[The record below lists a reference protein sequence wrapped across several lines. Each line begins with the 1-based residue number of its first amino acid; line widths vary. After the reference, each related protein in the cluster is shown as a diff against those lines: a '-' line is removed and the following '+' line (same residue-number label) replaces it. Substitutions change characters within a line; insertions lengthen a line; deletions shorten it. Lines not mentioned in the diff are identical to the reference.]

1 MSAQLDKQ
9 QMNTTPLVTLR
20 EKLSYLFLAV
30 LVVSL
35 FFLET
40 VKVLPTIGLLGFLV
54 TAFFR
59 KDLIATIKSNKQNK
73 SYLLLTVVFFV
84 YALGYFFIEDGVDTG
99 YWKGRFMVKIPFLLL
114 PLALLATSQ
123 LSRKQYSG
131 LYYLFFLITLITAI
145 GSIINYVF
153 HFDEINDLIRRSK
166 ALPVVVNHV
175 RYSLFVCFSVFIA
188 WKLHTEKFFLFS
200 KHERWIY
207 RIGGIFLILFLHV
220 AAVRSGLIAFYGIA
234 GLLVL
239 YQVILKEKRYKL
251 GGGILLLLVIVPYI
265 AFISLT
271 SVQNKVANMY
281 DDLSKIETEERANNY
296 SLTARWYSYKVG
308 ASIFQENKWLGIGVG
323 NLKHAIK
330 KTYTKDYPKIIE
342 RSVLEPHNQYLY
354 WLVSFGVI
362 GTIALLSSFFA
373 PLFWKSNYPAFL
385 VLHYLIL
392 ALSFVV
398 ENSIE
403 TQLGANYIV
412 LFCVIPFLDN
422 DGSKYGKG

>member
-1 MSAQLDKQ
+1 
-9 QMNTTPLVTLR
+9 
-20 EKLSYLFLAV
+20 
-30 LVVSL
+30 
-35 FFLET
+35 
-40 VKVLPTIGLLGFLV
+40 
-54 TAFFR
+54 
-59 KDLIATIKSNKQNK
+59 
-73 SYLLLTVVFFV
+73 
-84 YALGYFFIEDGVDTG
+84 
-99 YWKGRFMVKIPFLLL
+99 
-114 PLALLATSQ
+114 
-123 LSRKQYSG
+123 
-131 LYYLFFLITLITAI
+131 
-145 GSIINYVF
+145 
-153 HFDEINDLIRRSK
+153 
-166 ALPVVVNHV
+166 
-175 RYSLFVCFSVFIA
+175 
-188 WKLHTEKFFLFS
+188 
-200 KHERWIY
+200 
-207 RIGGIFLILFLHV
+207 
-220 AAVRSGLIAFYGIA
+220 
-234 GLLVL
+234 
-239 YQVILKEKRYKL
+239 
-251 GGGILLLLVIVPYI
+251 
-265 AFISLT
+265 
-271 SVQNKVANMY
+271 MY